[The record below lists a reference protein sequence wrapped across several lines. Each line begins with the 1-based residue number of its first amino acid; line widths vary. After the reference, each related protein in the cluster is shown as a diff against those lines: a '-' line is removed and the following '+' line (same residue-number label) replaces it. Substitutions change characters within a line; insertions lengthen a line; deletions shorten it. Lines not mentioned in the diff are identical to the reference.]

1 MRRQRPTHRKTYHTR
16 SPFVLRDRHWTRVS
30 DDYPARTLDALQ
42 GAVQEAIEARGW
54 DWALGWTEVH
64 RHLLRGLHHR
74 PDIGTAVQ
82 RQLAVVPRRSAA
94 RSVPGRAQSER
105 ARVSALA
112 FALIAYALIATGIA
126 TLLLL
131 ATEDEDA
138 RDSMRA
144 FALATVLWPVAILM
158 GAWITAR
165 AWLDLRDKNRPWS
178 TDRRPPV

>member
-1 MRRQRPTHRKTYHTR
+1 M
-16 SPFVLRDRHWTRVS
+16 
-30 DDYPARTLDALQ
+30 TL
-42 GAVQEAIEARGW
+42 
-54 DWALGWTEVH
+54 
-64 RHLLRGLHHR
+64 
-74 PDIGTAVQ
+74 
-82 RQLAVVPRRSAA
+82 
-94 RSVPGRAQSER
+94 
-105 ARVSALA
+105 LA

-131 ATEDEDA
+131 GTEDEDA

-144 FALATVLWPVAILM
+144 FALAVFAWPVAILM